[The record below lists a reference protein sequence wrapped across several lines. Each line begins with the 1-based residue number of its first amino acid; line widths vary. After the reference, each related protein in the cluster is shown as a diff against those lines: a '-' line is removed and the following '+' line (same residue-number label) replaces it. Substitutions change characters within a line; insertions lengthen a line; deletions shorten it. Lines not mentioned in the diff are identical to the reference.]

1 MYFHV
6 LCTFELLLQD
16 QDGTS
21 SLLKLSL
28 LHKLGWLLLSF
39 FAINYF
45 LCGMC
50 LFGWWGV
57 STAMHTLSGLLTG
70 SENYLASLEI
80 FQTAGSDNRKLCLWN
95 NVYMQALKWRQKH
108 KHYYKCINSFK
119 SMIWSFAEPQL
130 DVRLLRV
137 HPFRTVCA
145 SDVNFYPVILRWHRH
160 YQANNIFIVV
170 CTHLAAH
177 CIDLQ
182 IVRRGMFSA
191 LTVWAQM

>member
-16 QDGTS
+16 QDDMS
-21 SLLKLSL
+21 PLLKAVSTTNWA
-28 LHKLGWLLLSF
+28 GFSFSF

-80 FQTAGSDNRKLCLWN
+80 FETAGSDNRKLCPWN
-95 NVYMQALKWRQKH
+95 NVYMRALKWRQKH

-119 SMIWSFAEPQL
+119 SMICSFGGATI
-130 DVRLLRV
+130 RWRI
-137 HPFRTVCA
+137 HPFSTA
-145 SDVNFYPVILRWHRH
+145 EAFSVNFYPVIQPRHHH
-160 YQANNIFIVV
+160 YQVNNFFTVSVIASG
-170 CTHLAAH
+170 AAH
-177 CIDLQ
+177 
-182 IVRRGMFSA
+182 VRRMDHESGRRC
-191 LTVWAQM
+191 LLECLYLQ